1 MRQRRPAL
9 IIALVVLSSHAVGT
23 AGGVEP
29 AVHQRT
35 TPSVTRPAAI
45 AAPRVQAPR
54 EGWETRARLVTVD
67 LTGLPERATTG
78 SAPAIGEQVRIDL
91 FDGQSVRAVFERFD
105 PNASGVTW
113 VGNVPG
119 SPDSRVTLVYGGGT
133 MAASIVLPDASYT
146 IRPVSVDPLNPA
158 LPDAVP
164 LYVLAEI
171 NPAGLPREAAPLE
184 LAIPEIALDAAADV
198 VMADSA
204 DIIELLVVYTGAAEA
219 WAGGPASIVNWINL
233 GVSETNSAYAT
244 SGVTQRVQ
252 LLHAERVS
260 YTEVSSFSTNLTS
273 LRGGSAPGLGGVAA
287 LREAYAAD
295 LVSMIVRPTSP
306 DACGIAFLMAAVST
320 AFAPNGFSVVDAP
333 CVSPG
338 GTFAH
343 ELGHNMGLR
352 HDWYMD
358 AGVSPFT
365 YAHGYV
371 SIPARF
377 RTIMSYPDSCTS
389 LGFVCTRLL
398 AFSNPDL
405 THLGVPMGVAG
416 GTNTACPTGNALNM
430 SCDADERRVLNNTGI
445 TVANFRQATTS
456 RPPSIVGHPVNQA
469 VPRGQTVTLQVAA
482 SGLGPFSYQW
492 YRGQSPGTLF
502 PITGATG
509 PAYAFVPGGDG
520 IWSERSLYWARVSNA
535 IGGVNSFAATIT
547 LLPGSASDADPR
559 RSARSQSAAPPPR
572 TSVGPTHAKPVTAPT
587 VVVRGHSFATTD
599 VAPAINDVDSPAVC
613 SAKLSI
619 LLALAELAE
628 RSGSDDL
635 TTFAWLLRTQA
646 AIASSRSAC
655 DVGDK

>member
-1 MRQRRPAL
+1 MRQRWPAL
-9 IIALVVLSSHAVGT
+9 IIALVVLSSHT
-23 AGGVEP
+23 AGTVGGAEP
-29 AVHQRT
+29 AAQQSAIQ
-35 TPSVTRPAAI
+35 SVTRPAAI

-54 EGWETRARLVTVD
+54 ENWETRTRLVTVD
-67 LTGLPERATTG
+67 LTGLPDRGTAG

-91 FDGQSVRAVFERFD
+91 FDGQSVQAVFERFD
-105 PNASGVTW
+105 PNMSGVTW
-113 VGNVPG
+113 VGRVPG
-119 SPDSRVTLVYGGGT
+119 TADSRVTIVYGGGS
-133 MAASIVLPDASYT
+133 MAASVVLPDASYT
-146 IRPVSVDPLNPA
+146 IRPVSLDPLNPA
-158 LPDAVP
+158 PPAAAP

-171 NPAGLPREAAPLE
+171 NPAGFPREAAPLE
-184 LAIPEIALDAAADV
+184 VATPEIALDKAADV
-198 VMADSA
+198 IMADSA
-204 DIIELLVVYTGAAEA
+204 DVIELLVVYTGAAEA
-219 WAGGPASIVNWINL
+219 WAGGPAAIVNWINL

-244 SGVTQRVQ
+244 SGVAQRVE

-260 YTEVSSFSTNLTS
+260 YTEVSSLGTNLTG
-273 LRGGSAPGLGGVAA
+273 LRAGSGVGLGGVPA

-306 DACGIAFLMAAVST
+306 DACGVAFLMSSVST

-358 AGVSPFT
+358 AGVTPFT

-371 SIPARF
+371 SIPGRF
-377 RTIMSYPDSCTS
+377 RTIMSYPDSCNS
-389 LGFVCTRLL
+389 LGIVCSRLL
-398 AFSNPDL
+398 AFSNPDV
-405 THLGVPMGVAG
+405 THNGVPMGVAG
-416 GTNTACPTGNALNM
+416 GTNTFCPTGNAQNM
-430 SCDADERRVLNNTGI
+430 SCDADERRALNNTAP
-445 TVANFRQATTS
+445 TVANFRQATTI

-469 VPRGQTVTLQVAA
+469 APRGQTVTLQVAA

-509 PAYAFVPGGDG
+509 PTYAFVPGSDG

-547 LLPGSASDADPR
+547 LLPGTAGDANPR
-559 RSARSQSAAPPPR
+559 RSAKGQSAVPPPR
-572 TSVGPTHAKPVTAPT
+572 TAVAPTHARTATPPAPI
-587 VVVRGHSFATTD
+587 VRHNSSAAMD
-599 VAPAINDVDSPAVC
+599 VASAAVEVDSSTVC

-628 RSGSDDL
+628 RSGVEDL
-635 TTFAWLLRTQA
+635 TTLAWVLRTQA
-646 AIASSRSAC
+646 VLATRGSGC
-655 DVGDK
+655 GGGDR